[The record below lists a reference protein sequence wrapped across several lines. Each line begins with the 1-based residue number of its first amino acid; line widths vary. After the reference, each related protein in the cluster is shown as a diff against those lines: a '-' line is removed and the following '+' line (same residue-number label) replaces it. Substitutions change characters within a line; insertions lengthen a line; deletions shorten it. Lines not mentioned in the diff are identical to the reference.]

1 MIPHA
6 ACSRVGMS
14 GAIRAASALFS
25 VLLLAG
31 CGPSEAGQGTT
42 FSDSAG
48 VILAIAEAPAW
59 GSGEGWHVSDEPM
72 VEIGV
77 LEGSQEYILSDVSG
91 AVRLGDGR
99 IVIADRGSLDLRF
112 YSPTGEFLFRS
123 GREGEGPGEFRSL
136 EFLGVLPGDSLL
148 TFDWRL
154 TRIQLFDPSGT
165 FLRSARVESS
175 WPMFYPTGVIG
186 VLDERRIAMMFLGL
200 GTGVPTGA
208 SRWPP
213 EMAVALDLA
222 TGAADSIVV
231 VPGQE
236 ASVTPREGGGFG
248 YYYLPF
254 GIKNGF
260 AARAGRV
267 AVISTDTIGARVYF
281 ASGGLERIIRHPVSA
296 RPVTQEDFEGFVETF
311 IRSQLPEGSG
321 APAEQVAALRRILEE
336 NPRGDTWPQL
346 SSVDFDAEGNLWLE
360 RFSKFG
366 DPRAPYDVFSPEG
379 VWLGQ
384 VTLPPGRQRC
394 FQFGEDF
401 VLGVW
406 KDQLEVPYVRMY
418 SLEK

>member
-1 MIPHA
+1 MVVQEEHAPYPPGAEIRFPQRAAGKVGIMIPHA
-6 ACSRVGMS
+6 ACSRVGIW

-31 CGPSEAGQGTT
+31 CGPSDADQGTT

-59 GSGEGWHVSDEPM
+59 GPGEGWHVSEEPM

-77 LEGSQEYILSDVSG
+77 QEGSEEYILSDVRG

-123 GREGEGPGEFRSL
+123 GREGEGPGEFRRL

-148 TFDWRL
+148 TYDTRL
-154 TRIQLFDPSGT
+154 RRIQLFDPSGT
-165 FLRSARVESS
+165 LLRSLPPVKSS
-175 WPMFYPTGVIG
+175 WPEFTPTEVIG
-186 VLDERRIAMMFLGL
+186 VLDERRIAVLFEGG
-200 GTGVPTGA
+200 GTEVPTGV

-213 EMAVALDLA
+213 EMVVAMDLA

-248 YYYLPF
+248 YYVLPF
-254 GIKNGF
+254 GISNGF

-267 AVISTDTIGARVYF
+267 AVISTETIGARVYF
-281 ASGGLERIIRHPVSA
+281 ASGRLERIIRHPVTA
-296 RPVTQEDFEGFVETF
+296 RPVTQEDFEDWVEAW
-311 IRSQLPEGSG
+311 IRSPHLPDGSR
-321 APAEQVAALRRILEE
+321 APAEWVAAFQRIIEE
-336 NPRGDTWPQL
+336 SPRGDT
-346 SSVDFDAEGNLWLE
+346 
-360 RFSKFG
+360 
-366 DPRAPYDVFSPEG
+366 
-379 VWLGQ
+379 
-384 VTLPPGRQRC
+384 
-394 FQFGEDF
+394 
-401 VLGVW
+401 
-406 KDQLEVPYVRMY
+406 
-418 SLEK
+418 

>member
-1 MIPHA
+1 MAGDDIRRAGAH
-6 ACSRVGMS
+6 SLSLS

-25 VLLLAG
+25 VVLLAG
-31 CGPSEAGQGTT
+31 CGPSEADQGTSL
-42 FSDSAG
+42 SDSAG
-48 VILAIAEAPAW
+48 VILAIAEVPAW
-59 GSGEGWHVSDEPM
+59 DPGEGWHVSDEPM

-77 LEGSQEYILSDVSG
+77 LDGPEEYTLSDVSG
-91 AVRLGDGR
+91 VVRLGDGR

-148 TFDWRL
+148 TYDWRL
-154 TRIQLFDPSGT
+154 RRIQLFDPSGSL
-165 FLRSARVESS
+165 LRSLPPVQSS
-175 WPMFYPTGVIG
+175 WPEFHPVSVIG
-186 VLDERRIAMMFLGL
+186 VLNGRQIAMMFNGL
-200 GTGVPTGA
+200 GTEVPTGA

-222 TGAADSIVV
+222 TGANDSIVV

-267 AVISTDTIGARVYF
+267 AVISTETIGARVHL
-281 ASGGLERIIRHPVSA
+281 ASGRLERIIRRPVSA
-296 RPVTQEDFEGFVETF
+296 RPVTQEDFDDFVEAWA
-311 IRSQLPEGSG
+311 RSPRFPDGTRV
-321 APAEQVAALRRILEE
+321 PAEYVAALRQTLEE

-346 SSVDFDAEGNLWLE
+346 ESVDFDAEGNLWLE
-360 RFSKFG
+360 RASKFG
-366 DPRAPYDVFSPEG
+366 DPRAPYDVFSREG

-384 VTLPPGRQRC
+384 VSLPPGRQRC
-394 FQFGEDF
+394 FQFGDDF

-406 KDQLEVPYVRMY
+406 TDQLDLP
-418 SLEK
+418 